1 MHHCTLINFLQF
13 YVITFIVRTFF
24 SRSGQ
29 DYITIGGTE
38 ISYNNS
44 FRLYMTTSKA
54 NPHFLPAVCI
64 AVTIINFGIT
74 FEGLQ
79 VN

>member
-1 MHHCTLINFLQF
+1 MKYFLKIH
-13 YVITFIVRTFF
+13 YFIFF
-24 SRSGQ
+24 RSGQ

-79 VN
+79 VISIC